1 MVRDLPPLQRRAFV
15 QAVGLGLVGGGLV
28 GCRSMGLT
36 PWKVTTESTDE
47 SGKRIKKTYE
57 VDDWDDFTSTLSA
70 VGDDFSDH
78 ASRVK
83 TAMVR
88 IASELTDLPPPG
100 RITLR
105 DVHADL
111 ADAEGQEQLDFIAGG
126 AKRGGDAY
134 DFKYVRLGIPAFD
147 DFFHGAARTYAVA
160 YQRRECD
167 TRRRALSEKLLGRKL
182 EGKLE
187 DEARTAVS
195 RGGGQGAEYLARLQ
209 GMSGPLGTSAA
220 ETGSAAA
227 GLATAGLKLAK
238 DAPRA
243 IRSPKVL
250 LHVDQ
255 VVLGVS
261 ESVGLIRDSA
271 GLLAASA

>member
-1 MVRDLPPLQRRAFV
+1 MDRDSPVFRRRALV
-15 QAVGLGLVGGGLV
+15 HALGLLGGSVLV

-47 SGKRIKKTYE
+47 SGKRVKKTYE
-57 VDDWDDFTSTLSA
+57 VDDWDDFTKTLSA

-83 TAMVR
+83 AAMGR

-100 RITLR
+100 KITLR
-105 DVHADL
+105 DVHSDL
-111 ADAEGQEQLDFIAGG
+111 ARAEGEEQLDFIAGG

-134 DFKYVRLGIPAFD
+134 DFRYVRLGIPAFD
-147 DFFHGAARTYAVA
+147 DFFRGAARTYAVA

-182 EGKLE
+182 DSTLD
-187 DEARTAVS
+187 DEARRAVS
-195 RGGGQGAEYLARLQ
+195 RGEGPGAEYLARLQ
-209 GMSGPLGTSAA
+209 AMSTPLSTSAA
-220 ETGSAAA
+220 ETGGAAA
-227 GLATAGLKLAK
+227 DLATSGIKLAR

-243 IRSPKVL
+243 IRSPKML
-250 LHVDQ
+250 LHLDK
-255 VVLGVS
+255 VVLGVN
-261 ESVGLIRDSA
+261 ESVGLIQDSA
-271 GLLAASA
+271 ELLSASA

>member
-1 MVRDLPPLQRRAFV
+1 M
-15 QAVGLGLVGGGLV
+15 
-28 GCRSMGLT
+28 S
-36 PWKVTTESTDE
+36 
-47 SGKRIKKTYE
+47 
-57 VDDWDDFTSTLSA
+57 
-70 VGDDFSDH
+70 
-78 ASRVK
+78 
-83 TAMVR
+83 R

-105 DVHADL
+105 DVHSDL
-111 ADAEGQEQLDFIAGG
+111 AGAEGQEQLDFIAGG
-126 AKRGGDAY
+126 TKRGGEAY

-147 DFFHGAARTYAVA
+147 DFFRSAARTYAVA
-160 YQRRECD
+160 YQQRECD

-182 EGKLE
+182 EGKLD
-187 DEARTAVS
+187 DEARSAVA
-195 RGGGQGAEYLARLQ
+195 RGDSKGAEYLVRLQ
-209 GMSGPLGTSAA
+209 EMSGPLSTTAV

-255 VVLGVS
+255 VVVGVS

-271 GLLAASA
+271 TLLSATA